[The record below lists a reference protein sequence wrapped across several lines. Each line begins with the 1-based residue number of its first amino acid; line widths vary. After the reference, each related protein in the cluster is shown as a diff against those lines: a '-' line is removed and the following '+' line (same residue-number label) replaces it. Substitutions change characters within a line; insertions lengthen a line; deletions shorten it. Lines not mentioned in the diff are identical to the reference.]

1 MRKFTKEITSLLATV
16 AVGMSAGAASASS
29 EEIVQLSGQM
39 TASDTVTNTSEKVAV
54 KLAGTTVSPD
64 DMVYP
69 EGEMAPPD
77 DTVPIVGAEA
87 PSDIVTK
94 PPTTT
99 TALIGTSIAETITTT
114 SEEELPPL
122 MGDIAPPAVTTTIPP
137 LAGVAVAATT
147 TTATAIPSLIG
158 TVTELDTTTTTTSTL
173 PPLQGT
179 MTAADTTTV
188 TTTTSVELP
197 PLMGDLAPADGDA
210 NCDGNL
216 DMSDAVL
223 IMQALSN
230 PDKYGENG
238 TAKNHLTI
246 FGKMNADLNGDGL
259 TVGDA
264 LAVQKKLLGM
274 SEYDIVQSPDTSL
287 LAGKRFVYEKEGFG
301 GDFTIDF
308 YENGKYQYY
317 EGNLSSYIGSGT
329 WEIKG
334 DTVILGGRT
343 VGSANY
349 LRIDGD
355 TLIFIDNGSENFYYI
370 RVRDGEKF
378 NLFVPQTES

>member
-39 TASDTVTNTSEKVAV
+39 TTSDTVTNTSEKVAV
-54 KLAGTTVSPD
+54 KLTGTTVSPD
-64 DMVYP
+64 EP
-69 EGEMAPPD
+69 
-77 DTVPIVGAEA
+77 VPIVGAEA

-99 TALIGTSIAETITTT
+99 TALIGTSIAETTTTT

-122 MGDIAPPAVTTTIPP
+122 MGDIAQPAVTTTIPP

-158 TVTELDTTTTTTSTL
+158 TVTELDTTTTTTSTI

-179 MTAADTTTV
+179 MTAPDTTTV
-188 TTTTSVELP
+188 TTTTTTVELP

-210 NCDGNL
+210 NCDGTL

-238 TAKNHLTI
+238 TAKNHLTV
-246 FGKMNADLNGDGL
+246 FGKMNADMNGDGL

-264 LAVQKKLLGM
+264 LAVQKKLLGL
-274 SEYDIVQSPDTSL
+274 SEYDTVQNTDTSL

-308 YENGKYQYY
+308 YENGKYKYY

-329 WEIKG
+329 WEIKD